1 MLDSYVWLEAGSF
14 SSPILDVVNDLG
26 IDSTILDIPCNANI
40 TLSANGGVGASYEW
54 FDSNNVVIATDSFVT
69 VGPGTYWVEASS
81 FGCPVVSDTFNVFG
95 DVPPQFDLGIDYSI
109 PCNTFTDLN
118 PTILGNLNSEQYQYF
133 WKDLLNDSL
142 ISKIQLFR

>member
-81 FGCPVVSDTFNVFG
+81 LAV
-95 DVPPQFDLGIDYSI
+95 QLYQ
-109 PCNTFTDLN
+109 
-118 PTILGNLNSEQYQYF
+118 ILLMYLVMF
-133 WKDLLNDSL
+133 LLNL
-142 ISKIQLFR
+142 I